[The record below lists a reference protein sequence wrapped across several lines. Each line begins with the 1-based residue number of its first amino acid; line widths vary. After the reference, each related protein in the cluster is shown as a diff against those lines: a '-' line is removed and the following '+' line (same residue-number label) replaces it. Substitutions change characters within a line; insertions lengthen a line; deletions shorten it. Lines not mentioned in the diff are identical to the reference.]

1 MLGALLLALPRG
13 ASGGAG
19 AASDAS
25 LATNWAL
32 ASRGA
37 TATAN
42 SAGYW
47 AGYTAEARFAL
58 DGDTHTFW
66 SSTGGAVCCSETQK
80 AWLLVDLGAVRPM
93 ATLQL
98 LVRQDLAYTLAF
110 ANASAGPFVTA
121 ARRACAVCQQ
131 NSDLLET
138 GTRMETFALGGAAA
152 AARFVRLQVTW
163 SSHGGI
169 GGCEDIC
176 DWATNV
182 YELRAYSP
190 GRLPA
195 EAVDGDAVAPP
206 PPDAALQPGCPRHVV
221 PLVVQDDVSRVR
233 LSGDAARQPR
243 GDGVRGA
250 EWMSLTGANQAH
262 RSGTAEFSRVVRPL
276 EDCGCVNRNFLLLT
290 MYVRLGGG
298 TSMPGEGL
306 AISLVDARRQT
317 PGATRF
323 MAGCGTRPAL
333 PADAVSVVLD
343 TSDSDPACDEPG
355 TGVRAVSTLQEGAT
369 KPLLLGNTLD
379 MRTSSF
385 RNGRWVPI
393 QFEIENANVHHS
405 TSLNPDGTWV
415 SVQRVDD
422 TVDLFAP
429 FHIWVDGVMMVDA
442 SILYGQHATELRRS
456 NASLDAF
463 YIVLSART
471 GALSSDGHAI
481 SGLKVECRP
490 AALTAT
496 FVENWDGTRQP
507 LPASPP
513 PLAPMPPPS
522 PPWTTVAMQQGTSAQ
537 LASASFA
544 VAFFCATLAI
554 GCAFILRRSVQ
565 RSRRIALLSTDDD
578 AKAHALADEEALLL
592 GADAAPE
599 VRPIKPEP
607 GALVAVPVTPVPYLI
622 LPDPAALDDDVDG
635 FDVFLSYRRVDHRL
649 ADAVHDKLR
658 LCGLRVFK
666 DIEGRMA
673 GTPFGSE
680 LIRAIRTATVFAP
693 VVTLPSLQRMS
704 VAADDAAEVD
714 TTLGECLAA
723 LYFRSTGHVRLIHP
737 LLAGDPQEPQE
748 HGVSKRPAAWASLV
762 KGQSYHDALAA
773 LPDAVPVATI
783 ASVSS
788 SMRSAFGLELPPEFL
803 ALTVRDIMIGRTGA
817 DPQPGVLTG
826 TSFAV
831 ECLPDELGLYIRD
844 RYAPLVLSAVA
855 DVAAE
860 RRQQR
865 QARIST

>member
-1 MLGALLLALPRG
+1 M
-13 ASGGAG
+13 
-19 AASDAS
+19 
-25 LATNWAL
+25 
-32 ASRGA
+32 
-37 TATAN
+37 
-42 SAGYW
+42 
-47 AGYTAEARFAL
+47 
-58 DGDTHTFW
+58 
-66 SSTGGAVCCSETQK
+66 
-80 AWLLVDLGAVRPM
+80 RPI

-98 LVRQDLAYTLAF
+98 LVRQDLTYTLAF
-110 ANASAGPFVTA
+110 ANASAGPFATA

-138 GTRMETFALGGAAA
+138 GTRTETFVLGGAAA

-169 GGCEDIC
+169 GGCEDLC

-195 EAVDGDAVAPP
+195 EALDGAAVSPP
-206 PPDAALQPGCPRHVV
+206 PPAALQPGCSRQVV
-221 PLVVQDDVSRVR
+221 PLVVQEDARSVL

-250 EWMSLTGANQAH
+250 EWVSLTSADQAQ
-262 RSGTAEFSRVVRPL
+262 RSGTAEFSRVIRPL
-276 EDCGCVNRNFLLLT
+276 QDCGCPSRNFLLLT
-290 MYVRLGGG
+290 VYVRLGGG

-323 MAGCGTRPAL
+323 LAGCGTRPAL
-333 PADAVSVVLD
+333 PADAVSIVLD
-343 TSDSDPACDEPG
+343 TSDSDPSCDEPG

-369 KPLLLGNTLD
+369 APLLLGNTLD

-385 RNGRWVPI
+385 RNGSWMPI
-393 QFEIENANVHHS
+393 QFEIENANVRHS
-405 TSLNPDGTWV
+405 YNVNPDGTWG
-415 SVQRVDD
+415 SVQLVDN

-429 FHIWVDGVMMVDA
+429 FHIWVDGVTMVDA
-442 SILYGQHATELRRS
+442 SILYGLHATELRRS

-463 YIVLSART
+463 YIVVSART
-471 GALSSDGHAI
+471 GTVSSDSHAI

-490 AALTAT
+490 AAITGS
-496 FVENWDGTRQP
+496 FVDNWDGTRQP

-522 PPWTTVAMQQGTSAQ
+522 PPWTTVAMQQSTPSQ
-537 LASASFA
+537 LASVSFA
-544 VAFFCATLAI
+544 VAFFCASLAI
-554 GCAFILRRSVQ
+554 GCVFVVRRSAQ

-578 AKAHALADEEALLL
+578 AKAQALADEEALLL
-592 GADAAPE
+592 SADAAPE
-599 VRPIKPEP
+599 GRPIKPEP
-607 GALVAVPVTPVPYLI
+607 GALVAVPVTHVPYMV
-622 LPDPAALDDDVDG
+622 LPDPAALDDDADG
-635 FDVFLSYRRVDHRL
+635 LDVFLSYRRVDHRL

-658 LCGLRVFK
+658 LCGLRCFK

-673 GTPFGSE
+673 GTPFGTE

-693 VVTLPSLQRMS
+693 VITLPSLRRMA
-704 VAADDAAEVD
+704 VAAHEAAVVD

-737 LLAGDPQEPQE
+737 LLAGDPQAPQE
-748 HGVSKRPAAWASLV
+748 PGMSKRPEAWASLV
-762 KGQSYHDALAA
+762 KGQSYQDALAA

-788 SMRSAFGLELPPEFL
+788 SMRGALGLELPPEFL
-803 ALTVRDIMIGRTGA
+803 ALTVRDIMVGRTGA
-817 DPQPGVLTG
+817 DPRPGVLSS

-844 RYAPLVLSAVA
+844 RYAPLVLDAVA
-855 DVAAE
+855 QVAAE
-860 RRQQR
+860 RRQQH
-865 QARIST
+865 ARISSS